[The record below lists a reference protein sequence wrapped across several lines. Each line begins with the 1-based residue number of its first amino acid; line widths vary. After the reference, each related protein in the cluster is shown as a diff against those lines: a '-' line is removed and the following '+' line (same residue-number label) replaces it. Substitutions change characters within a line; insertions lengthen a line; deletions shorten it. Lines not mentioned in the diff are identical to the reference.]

1 MKRIAAKYLL
11 CVGALLLGEYLL
23 DDISIEHYSMV
34 LVFGLILTL
43 LNMTLKPLALLLTI
57 PANILT
63 FGLFTLI
70 VNTWMVQLSAVMIRS
85 IEIDGFWPAF
95 LVAAIIIVGR
105 LLMTSYKSE
114 HPSKTSLT

>member
-1 MKRIAAKYLL
+1 MKRIVAKYLL
-11 CVGALLLGEYLL
+11 CVGALMLGEYLL
-23 DDISIEHYSMV
+23 DDIRIDNYAMV

-70 VNTWMVQLSAVMIRS
+70 VNTWMVQLSAVMIGS
-85 IEIDGFWPAF
+85 IDIDGFWPAF
-95 LVAAIIIVGR
+95 LVATIIVVGR
-105 LLMTSYKSE
+105 FLMTSYKSE
-114 HPSKTSLT
+114 QRSRTSLT